1 MAATIDRNAKQGK
14 AMKDMKAKSMKAK
27 SMKAK
32 SMKAK
37 SMKAQKSRKAK
48 SMKVKKSMK
57 AKSMKVMKAATKQ
70 CKKNTWNHETDFD
83 ILSPPYSSFLRE
95 LFNSRELLRMFMHK
109 DKAPSCQLKWSLE

>member
-1 MAATIDRNAKQGK
+1 MAATIDQNAKQRK
-14 AMKDMKAKSMKAK
+14 AMKD
-27 SMKAK
+27 MKAK

-109 DKAPSCQLKWSLE
+109 DKACQLKWSLE